1 MRIDVQEHTVELENV
16 IYAPA
21 EEGSYSFNSESDW
34 DYLGYPEAL
43 EYDVRRISLD
53 GKELD
58 TSERECFL
66 AVFGDDVY
74 SEALEQI
81 KMERVYEP

>member
-1 MRIDVQEHTVELENV
+1 MLIDVQEHTIKLENV
-16 IYAPA
+16 IYTPA
-21 EEGSYSFNSESDW
+21 EEGSYSFNSDSDW
-34 DYLGYPEAL
+34 GYLGYPEIL

-66 AVFGDDVY
+66 AVFGDEVY
-74 SEALEQI
+74 SVALEQI
-81 KMERVYEP
+81 KQERVYEP

>member
-1 MRIDVQEHTVELENV
+1 MLIDVQEHTVELENV
-16 IYAPA
+16 TYTPA
-21 EEGSYSFNSESDW
+21 EEGSYSFNSDSDW
-34 DYLGYPEAL
+34 SYLGYPEIL

-66 AVFGDDVY
+66 AVFDEEVY